1 MASIPERARMTQIRT
16 KQKDFGLVTWYGM
29 RRLFYCLLI
38 LTGISS
44 SYAALPSS
52 IPAGLILYD
61 TGADLTGTYCS
72 ITLQQGTN
80 VIFTTQLQS
89 SGNAQID
96 MILVRFDSNG
106 SLDKT
111 FGFNGRIRIGPR
123 LSGADIDL
131 TGINGQLCSGV
142 IQADGKIVLGGMLH
156 LASESQHIWVLR
168 LNQDGQLDK
177 SFGNNGFYEQT
188 NFSGG
193 YYDKTAIAI
202 DSEQRIIVAN
212 STDAPIGSYYN
223 SMGLVIRL
231 TNNGQLDS
239 SFNDTGSFVQNGMLF
254 FSSILVQSDNSI
266 LLGGYNA
273 VLIHL
278 TSGGKLDTSFADN
291 GILNLPLNISSSF
304 TMINSIN
311 SDSAGRIIATGYG
324 LLGYY
329 VTIIYRFDAKGNL
342 DPSFV
347 NGYVPYLG
355 YTPAVS
361 QLFNSSNIWLV
372 GSTSV
377 AYYDDYVAV
386 ASLKDDGTG
395 NPFNTADISYPSTP
409 TQRTWRMILDNN
421 FCGEPAEGA
430 IFQGDKILVLGTYNC
445 RDYNGI
451 YLIRF
456 NPDGSIDETFG
467 QSSPPPPE
475 EKVPVVLVH
484 GINGNAYTFGDP
496 LSVTCAGTQPYLI
509 PGCEPMLEQLLEQ
522 HGFKVETF
530 DYSSKT
536 HLIYNRVQAIFQGN
550 WTIEQLAG
558 ELAIYICEEV
568 KKGKFNS
575 NGSCSIPGS
584 VDIVAHS
591 MGGLIARAYI
601 AGMAVDRSSDG
612 VTIPYDN
619 GAIRKLVMIAT
630 PNYGAPRAGLENIFN
645 FLGPLKNA
653 IIGKQLDEMEF
664 GSKFI
669 WDLNQKWQVSHLPKE
684 DMLVIAGTTANGE
697 DDDGVVPVASTTLPV
712 NYLSNI
718 RYVPYSH
725 MGDIAYI
732 QNEQHL
738 TYMYVLPFL
747 LGESIPQ
754 QVDYSYLDAI
764 TQEGLLLVRLADSKT
779 KTPISP
785 ENFETGGVVI
795 SGIPVVLDGELVPYN
810 QVFANTANKAG
821 TITVWPIN
829 NGQHALSLMGSPKG
843 YSLPENYLT
852 VEINGA
858 RPTST
863 ILWLTRIN
871 RS

>member
-1 MASIPERARMTQIRT
+1 MAQASGERRNRQLASSYRARLFQFLLVVLIPSMAAGPVLAAQVCEYNSVIATAPANRFTDNGDGTVTDKVTDLQWKRCSEGQTWSGNTCTGSAATYAVYTWQAVLQLADSASYAGHNDWRLPNIKELASIIELACYDPAIDLSVFPATDSGSWWTSTPNAWAYADSIPHINKVDFLSGVYDFNYGQFVRLVRGSAKSLNDTGMTWWATDWARNLGSEPTDYPGQDASYGRDVEQPDNSDGRAGFSFT
-16 KQKDFGLVTWYGM
+16 KLDANGNPLPADAESWSCVKDNITGLIWEIKTDNGGLRDWDWTYTWYNPDPTRNGG
-29 RRLFYCLLI
+29 F
-38 LTGISS
+38 
-44 SYAALPSS
+44 
-52 IPAGLILYD
+52 AGYPD
-61 TGADLTGTYCS
+61 PGAGGAS
-72 ITLQQGTN
+72 
-80 VIFTTQLQS
+80 
-89 SGNAQID
+89 
-96 MILVRFDSNG
+96 
-106 SLDKT
+106 T
-111 FGFNGRIRIGPR
+111 FGNSNNCFDPSRCDTLKFVQDVNQSELCGATDWRIPGREELHSIEDY
-123 LSGADIDL
+123 SGADGIDKTWFPNL
-131 TGINGQLCSGV
+131 NGNYWSSSTDV
-142 IQADGKIVLGGMLH
+142 HSNNSAWYVTTYT
-156 LASESQHIWVLR
+156 AFPT
-168 LNQDGQLDK
+168 K
-177 SFGNNGFYEQT
+177 SVSKGWGNN
-188 NFSGG
+188 
-193 YYDKTAIAI
+193 
-202 DSEQRIIVAN
+202 
-212 STDAPIGSYYN
+212 
-223 SMGLVIRL
+223 IRL
-231 TNNGQLDS
+231 VRGGGDS
-239 SFNDTGSFVQNGMLF
+239 
-254 FSSILVQSDNSI
+254 
-266 LLGGYNA
+266 
-273 VLIHL
+273 
-278 TSGGKLDTSFADN
+278 
-291 GILNLPLNISSSF
+291 P
-304 TMINSIN
+304 
-311 SDSAGRIIATGYG
+311 
-324 LLGYY
+324 
-329 VTIIYRFDAKGNL
+329 
-342 DPSFV
+342 
-347 NGYVPYLG
+347 
-355 YTPAVS
+355 
-361 QLFNSSNIWLV
+361 
-372 GSTSV
+372 
-377 AYYDDYVAV
+377 
-386 ASLKDDGTG
+386 
-395 NPFNTADISYPSTP
+395 
-409 TQRTWRMILDNN
+409 
-421 FCGEPAEGA
+421 
-430 IFQGDKILVLGTYNC
+430 
-445 RDYNGI
+445 
-451 YLIRF
+451 
-456 NPDGSIDETFG
+456 
-467 QSSPPPPE
+467 SSPPPSE